1 MVFKLALVLM
11 LSASPPLEAAKK
23 HLLKGQADEV
33 AFDLEAGVP
42 EADKAEAAKLLAQAS
57 KLALDGKDSV
67 IALHC
72 AQKALKLAPREP
84 LALEAGA
91 RAAFAEQQFEAAEQ
105 YADGWILADPKSP
118 APHLL
123 RAELAAE
130 AGDWDRV
137 LEELKGKRFDGDDA
151 AKAQGLEKKA
161 KGEKTAAQTARE
173 VRPAHVLG
181 RRAAVAEAPREAP
194 RDVIVYGTSWCGWC
208 RKTRDWL
215 KERNIAFVDKDVER
229 DPDAAVE
236 LAKKAAEQHVS
247 SRGVPIIDARGTL
260 VHGFDPRALSE
271 ALRR

>member
-1 MVFKLALVLM
+1 MAPCVALLLVV
-11 LSASPPLEAAKK
+11 SASPPLEAAKK
-23 HLLKGQADEV
+23 HLAKGQADEV
-33 AFDLEAGVP
+33 AFDLEASVP
-42 EADKAEAAKLLAQAS
+42 DPDKAEAAKVLAQAS
-57 KLALDGKDSV
+57 KLALLGKDSV

-84 LALEAGA
+84 FALEAGA

-137 LEELKGKRFDGDDA
+137 LEELKGKRFEADDV

-161 KGEKTAAQTARE
+161 KQEKGAAQTVRE
-173 VRPAHVLG
+173 VRPTHVLG
-181 RRAAVAEAPREAP
+181 RRSALAAIEPPRE
-194 RDVIVYGTSWCGWC
+194 VIVYGTSWCGWC

-215 KERNIAFVDKDVER
+215 RERDIAFVDKDVER
-229 DPDAAVE
+229 DRDAAEE

-271 ALRR
+271 ALRL